1 MIGFKSFFRTALLA
15 SVIAAGTGGAA
26 AAAEQTAAAEK
37 DPLRATLLESKEKN
51 RGVNIHIQG
60 NTIGCVV
67 TSIDDHYVIGRSNQA
82 SRIVIRIDRIDGI
95 SAMF

>member
-1 MIGFKSFFRTALLA
+1 MHRIVRYVATLLIG
-15 SVIAAGTGGAA
+15 SVVAAG

-51 RGVNIHIQG
+51 RGVTIHTQG
-60 NTIGCVV
+60 ASIGCVV
-67 TSIDDHYVIGRSNQA
+67 TSVDEHYVIGRSNQA
-82 SRIVIRIDRIDGI
+82 SRVVIRLDRIDGV